1 MEKELD
7 IVQKFDEAE
16 CVEIIEALT
25 SSQDMPQA
33 LKQLFEIRLQTED

>member
-1 MEKELD
+1 MERELD

-16 CVEIIEALT
+16 CLEIIEALT
-25 SSQDMPQA
+25 SRQETLQA